1 MQENNRKDNN
11 KEINPF
17 FKYAGLGF
25 QLMATICAGVWIGL
39 QIDKY
44 MTNKQPWGAIVCS
57 LLFMA
62 GGMYAFI
69 KSLPKL

>member
-1 MQENNRKDNN
+1 MENKHKDNN
-11 KEINPF
+11 KEFNPF

-25 QLMATICAGVWIGL
+25 QLMFTIAAGVWVGI

-44 MTNKQPWGAIVCS
+44 MANKQPWAAIICS

-69 KSLPKL
+69 KSLPKI